1 MEVHLEFHADHVLA
15 VAVGEFERSVA
26 QEQLTQALQAC
37 RERGVTRLLID
48 GRGLAGR
55 VTLPD
60 RFDMAAQI
68 ASDASSA
75 IRVVFLVTTE
85 NMFTKALEAAAVN
98 RGAQVR
104 STDSLEEAVA
114 FLGIAAS

>member
-1 MEVHLEFHADHVLA
+1 VKVRLEFRADHILAITEGEYDRA
-15 VAVGEFERSVA
+15 VAQKEMAR
-26 QEQLTQALQAC
+26 ALQAGS
-37 RERGVTRLLID
+37 ERGITRLLID
-48 GRGLAGR
+48 GRGLTGL

-60 RFDMAAQI
+60 RFDLAAQI
-68 ASDASSA
+68 ASEGSA
-75 IRVVFLVTTE
+75 FRVAFLMSAE